1 MRVIVLY
8 GTSSEGELAVAR
20 HFCAV
25 MQRKGTPVDM
35 VGLRHD
41 IANEVAINA
50 YDAVV
55 FVVSDWGRHVDPVL
69 EECVRH
75 YRRWLQNAPLAVVGV
90 ADCRCHAVD
99 VRDQRGRLVDYL
111 GFQQLSTEMVR
122 VVRYDAGESDERQ
135 RFRWF
140 PRRRVTVKETPNVSD
155 PWQVG
160 ETTEQETEQCLQEA
174 FVDEFVH
181 RVGNHQRRMAK
192 LRRRGGCKI
201 AF

>member
-8 GTSSEGELAVAR
+8 GLSSEGELAVAR

-41 IANEVAINA
+41 IANEVAIDA

-55 FVVSDWGRHVDPVL
+55 FVVSDWARHIDPVF
-69 EECVRH
+69 EECIRH

-90 ADCRCHAVD
+90 TDCGCHAVG
-99 VRDQRGRLVDYL
+99 VRNQRERLVGYL
-111 GFQQLSTEMVR
+111 GFQQLSTDMVR
-122 VVRYDAGESDERQ
+122 VVRYDAGQSDERQ

-140 PRRRVTVKETPNVSD
+140 PRRWSPVKEVTSVSD
-155 PWQVG
+155 SWQAD
-160 ETTEQETEQCLQEA
+160 ESRESETEQCLQEA
-174 FVDEFVH
+174 FVDEFVR
-181 RVGNHQRRMAK
+181 RVGSHQRRMAK